1 MSIHYST
8 FQYQPSRAKPLG
20 SPAKTQATIEN
31 QKSRPKPLNVQHGF
45 DHEKRVKSSKMLNYP
60 QSFATC
66 GLDRFPISSFPL
78 TVYLSLA
85 FHRFLLPKTRRK
97 ECLPTCEGH
106 LDQTKCHVHLPSI
119 FVPHFS
125 TFAYRLVFSSGLLK
139 VPLDRPSTSEGAPAL
154 LGSPVAQT
162 CTNISKPL
170 RPPFARALVIY
181 RHI

>member
-31 QKSRPKPLNVQHGF
+31 QKSRPKPLVQHGF
-45 DHEKRVKSSKMLNYP
+45 DHEKRVKSSKMLNCP

-66 GLDRFPISSFPL
+66 GLDRFPISSFPF

-85 FHRFLLPKTRRK
+85 FHRFLFPKTRRK

-106 LDQTKCHVHLPSI
+106 LDQTKCHVHLPYFFLTSLRSPFSI
-119 FVPHFS
+119 GFPGRSGTLFRS
-125 TFAYRLVFSSGLLK
+125 PINFRRSSSSFG
-139 VPLDRPSTSEGAPAL
+139 VTG
-154 LGSPVAQT
+154 VT
-162 CTNISKPL
+162 CRTNRGTISKPL
-170 RPPFARALVIY
+170 HPLPELS
-181 RHI
+181 

>member
-1 MSIHYST
+1 MPIHYST

-45 DHEKRVKSSKMLNYP
+45 DHEKRVKSSKMLNCP

-85 FHRFLLPKTRRK
+85 FHRFLFPKTRRK

-106 LDQTKCHVHLPSI
+106 LDQTKCHVHLPYFFLTSLRSPFSI
-119 FVPHFS
+119 GFQFRS
-125 TFAYRLVFSSGLLK
+125 TEGTSSSPINFRRRSSSFGVTCRTNMHKHLK
-139 VPLDRPSTSEGAPAL
+139 TSAPTLCPSSR
-154 LGSPVAQT
+154 
-162 CTNISKPL
+162 NI
-170 RPPFARALVIY
+170 
-181 RHI
+181 